1 MQKHKAEGLRGAAKT
16 SRANHPHCVGYD
28 ESNMGVKMPD
38 PSWSPVWT
46 RRAKQPSVHHL
57 PQRGSQPTAASWVFT
72 GVRTR
77 LLLCGCN
84 MFLSYHHTVLIR
96 SSTGT
101 GDAARV
107 PWHAFLPPLTRAYV
121 TMSQSYTLDWLVIV
135 WERMDQLFPDV
146 CETLGVPFQTS
157 SHSLRTWS
165 HLSQEAGVHF
175 T

>member
-1 MQKHKAEGLRGAAKT
+1 
-16 SRANHPHCVGYD
+16 
-28 ESNMGVKMPD
+28 MPD

-46 RRAKQPSVHHL
+46 CRAQQPSVHHL
-57 PQRGSQPTAASWVFT
+57 PQRGSQPTATSWIFT

-84 MFLSYHHTVLIR
+84 MFLSYRHTVLIR

-157 SHSLRTWS
+157 SHS
-165 HLSQEAGVHF
+165 QGVTRHEKQVSTSPKTCLTVF
-175 T
+175 LCFVFHWWPF